1 VERSRATDPE
11 ALTREAYV
19 TFWSLAFVAVVGAF
33 MVTDVS
39 WDIASSRYLAGAFLA
54 LAALV
59 PVLLATRERARWL
72 VAGALGVFTALA
84 FGYHL
89 TKGPGTWST
98 GGELQGP
105 ADQLAG
111 YARAN
116 GLEYGYG
123 GYDDAPVVTWLT
135 DERVKV
141 FQVRKCGLRLCPYGA
156 HTISSWYRPRPG
168 IRTFL
173 VTHPTA
179 RGPSLHG
186 PYRYS
191 GKPIAVRRF
200 GSLTVYVYDHDIG
213 ADLGR

>member
-1 VERSRATDPE
+1 
-11 ALTREAYV
+11 
-19 TFWSLAFVAVVGAF
+19 VVGAF
-33 MVTDVS
+33 LITDVS

-59 PVLLATRERARWL
+59 PVLLASRERARWL
-72 VAGALGVFTALA
+72 VAAALGVYTALA
-84 FGYHL
+84 LGYHV

-98 GGELQGP
+98 GGALQGP
-105 ADQLAG
+105 ADRLAD

-141 FQVRKCGLRLCPYGA
+141 FQVGVCGARLCPYGA

-173 VTHPTA
+173 VTHPAA
-179 RGPSLHG
+179 RGPSLRH
-186 PYRYS
+186 PYAVA
-191 GKPIAVRRF
+191 GTPVAVRRF
-200 GSLTVYVYDHDIG
+200 GSLTVYVYDHDIA
-213 ADLGR
+213 ADLARTTSPQRKQARPSGNRFTQLHHTG